1 MKRLTGIWRSAL
13 VMTLAVTLVFV
24 LFIGGIIG
32 YMILLWTTSAEA
44 NFSTNDIDAAL
55 VHTADGYQFSAPELL
70 DGKDQWAMLIDP
82 DGDVIWSHAK
92 PADVPEH
99 YTQRDVAAF
108 TRWFLED
115 YPVRTR
121 IRDDGLLVIGA
132 PKYSLQRYTLEIP
145 TASLGPTLFWFGG
158 LFLVMLACVLGVSA
172 LLLRRW
178 FRKDQARIDAARAEW
193 VNGVSHDIRT
203 PLALVMGTAAQ
214 METDPSLSDDSR
226 QKATLI
232 RRQSQTIRDLVG
244 DLNLTMRLSSSMQPL
259 RRETVQP
266 AALLRQSLADFL
278 NSGQADGYPIDI
290 DLPETPLPPL
300 DADPQLLRRALT
312 NLLNNCVRHN
322 PPGCAI
328 RAGAFA
334 RDRHVVLF
342 VESDAPASA
351 ATIGQSPGVA
361 ADGLAAHGT
370 GLALVQKIAQAHG
383 GQARFDTDGP
393 FRCELWLPRR

>member
-214 METDPSLSDDSR
+214 MEADPSLSDGTRKD
-226 QKATLI
+226 AALI

-244 DLNLTMRLSSSMQPL
+244 DLNLTMRLDSSMQPL

-266 AALLRQSLADFL
+266 TALLRQCIADFM
-278 NSGQADGYPIDI
+278 NSGQADGYPLDI
-290 DLPETPLPPL
+290 DLPETPLPL
-300 DADPQLLRRALT
+300 LNADPALLSRALT

-322 PPGCAI
+322 PPGCTI

-334 RDRHVVLF
+334 ADRHVVLF
-342 VESDAPASA
+342 VESDAPAAS
-351 ATIGQSPGVA
+351 ATIGQAPGVA